1 MIIALPI
8 NVQPDFIKQA
18 LSAGKHV
25 LAEKPLAPTV
35 ADGRA
40 LIDWYRSNVDTTK
53 VFFGIAEQFRYL
65 NAFLYGAEKARELGK
80 VIGFRHRLSGES
92 AMSSNSF
99 SKYAKWSQVTF
110 NPGRSTSRPSGERNQ
125 RTKAASYWTAASTL
139 SPGCD

>member
-92 AMSSNSF
+92 AMFSDSF
-99 SKYAKWSQVTF
+99 SDML
-110 NPGRSTSRPSGERNQ
+110 SGLR
-125 RTKAASYWTAASTL
+125 
-139 SPGCD
+139 